1 MIVNPHGLYI
11 KWQVLLINLYCHIIA
26 VYVRGVVSLCSE
38 HALRR
43 WGLSM
48 GEMKGGQTGPDVHV
62 FYGLCPSPQLVVSLK
77 AVNQQQRMYRRALS
91 ASLASG

>member
-26 VYVRGVVSLCSE
+26 VYVRGVISLCPE
-38 HALRR
+38 CGLWR

-48 GEMKGGQTGPDVHV
+48 GETRDGQSRPDVHM
-62 FYGLCPSPQLVVSLK
+62 FYSLCPPPRLVVSLK
-77 AVNQQQRMYRRALS
+77 AVNQQQRM
-91 ASLASG
+91 

>member
-1 MIVNPHGLYI
+1 MIVNPRGLYI

-26 VYVRGVVSLCSE
+26 VYVRGVISLCSE

-43 WGLSM
+43 RGLSL
-48 GEMKGGQTGPDVHV
+48 GQTKGGHNRPDVHV
-62 FYGLCPSPQLVVSLK
+62 FTACVLSPKLVVSLK
-77 AVNQQQRMYRRALS
+77 AFNQQQRMYHRALS